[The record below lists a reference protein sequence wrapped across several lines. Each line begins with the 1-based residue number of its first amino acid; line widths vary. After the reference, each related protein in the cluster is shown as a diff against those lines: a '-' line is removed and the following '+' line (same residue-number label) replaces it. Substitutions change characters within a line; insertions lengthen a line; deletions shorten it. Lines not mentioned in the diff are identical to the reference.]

1 MEKADTVNLRLID
14 FLLIYY
20 LSYRLLV
27 FLLYDHYFGHP
38 AFQLNRYN
46 FIWEFKHGAV
56 AGITMT
62 KVDEEMKTA
71 QLQADLILGGVL
83 GTTLGPSP

>member
-38 AFQLNRYN
+38 QLNRYN

-71 QLQADLILGGVL
+71 QLQADLILGGDL

>member
-1 MEKADTVNLRLID
+1 MG
-14 FLLIYY
+14 
-20 LSYRLLV
+20 YRLLV
-27 FLLYDHYFGHP
+27 FLLYDHIIIIYLGQP

-71 QLQADLILGGVL
+71 QLQADLILGGDL
-83 GTTLGPSP
+83 GTTLGPNP

>member
-1 MEKADTVNLRLID
+1 MK
-14 FLLIYY
+14 Y
-20 LSYRLLV
+20 LT
-27 FLLYDHYFGHP
+27 
-38 AFQLNRYN
+38 
-46 FIWEFKHGAV
+46 IV
-56 AGITMT
+56 AGSLIAFFRATSLDFDSDAIVTAGFGLEKIKTIIHHFILDDLTMT